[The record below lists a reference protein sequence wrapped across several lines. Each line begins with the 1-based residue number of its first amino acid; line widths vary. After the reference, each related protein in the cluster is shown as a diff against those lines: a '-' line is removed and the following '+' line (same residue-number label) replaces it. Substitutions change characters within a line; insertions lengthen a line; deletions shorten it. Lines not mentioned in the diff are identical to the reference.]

1 MPDKIQFFEQ
11 ATTRLRDWINESKQR
26 SDDFFAMDDVGA
38 GETIR
43 VYLARNAYKQ
53 DIFQQVI
60 IRLLEI
66 EKERTIKSVCTL

>member
-1 MPDKIQFFEQ
+1 MPEKVQYFEQ
-11 ATTRLRDWINESKQR
+11 ATTRLRDWINETKQR

-43 VYLARNAYKQ
+43 TYLARNAYQQ